1 MGICDFESVIAM
13 SNDINI
19 NQVLQQMRA
28 MAAMAEGK
36 APQEASGEAGKMD
49 FAQMLKDSI
58 NQVNKTQ
65 KAAAEL
71 QTRFEAGDPNVN
83 LSEVMV
89 AIQKASVSFQAMT
102 QVRNNLVSA
111 YRDIMNMQI

>member
-1 MGICDFESVIAM
+1 M
-13 SNDINI
+13 SDINI

-28 MAAMAEGK
+28 MAAAAENK
-36 APQEASGEAGKMD
+36 APQEIPGSSTGAD
-49 FAQMLKDSI
+49 FAQLLKDSI

-71 QTRFEAGDPNVN
+71 TTKFEAGDPSVN

-89 AIQKASVSFQAMT
+89 ALQKANVSFQAMT

-111 YRDIMNMQI
+111 YKDIMNMPI